1 MKIYRIKL
9 FFKNL
14 IPPIFLIFY
23 RKVFS
28 INEIKFIG
36 PFVDWETA
44 KKYCYGYDSV
54 AIIDKVKN
62 AALKVKNGEYA
73 YERDSILFEKK
84 DYNWFLTTAIYQSI
98 NGKEKLKIIDFG
110 GSLGSTY
117 FQNKDIFTNL
127 EIEWY
132 ILEQDTFVNIG
143 KKYFQNEELL
153 FHNNIN
159 NLPITNYN
167 ICIISS
173 SLQYIENYTSIL
185 DSIFSKEPEYILL
198 DRTVISYTNKNLI
211 YIQKNPKN
219 INKSSYPTH
228 IFSESNLLKYFK
240 NNNYEIKYSN
250 DSLFFPELKSIS
262 AFNKGYL
269 FRRSKS

>member
-1 MKIYRIKL
+1 MKIYRMKL

-14 IPPIFLIFY
+14 IPPIFLILF
-23 RKVFS
+23 RRIFS
-28 INEIKFIG
+28 LHEIKFIG
-36 PFVDWETA
+36 PFENWNIA
-44 KKYCYGYDSV
+44 KNYCNGYDSE
-54 AIIDKVKN
+54 AIIEKVKN

-73 YERDSILFEKK
+73 YERDSILFKK
-84 DYNWFLTTAIYQSI
+84 KEYNWFLITSIYQSI
-98 NGKEKLKIIDFG
+98 KGKEKLKIIDFG

-117 FQNKDIFTNL
+117 FQNKDIFTNF
-127 EIEWY
+127 EIEWS
-132 ILEQDTFVNIG
+132 IVEQDTFVNIG

-185 DSIFSKEPEYILL
+185 DSIFLKEPEYILL
-198 DRTVISYTNKNLI
+198 DRTVITYKSNNLI

-219 INKSSYPTH
+219 INMSSYPTH
-228 IFSESNLLKYFK
+228 IFSESKLLNYFN